1 MRPER
6 RRTKKLIL
14 AFQFQFSDQAGWKCE
29 TCRAAGLEKRRRCRF
44 LAGFEEG
51 SERAIWARKQVV
63 ATNCPKS
70 SITPESL
77 SWIEEFYA
85 WKLAGGMDYR
95 TMSARQVD
103 AFSVLERE
111 LAAERREARD

>member
-1 MRPER
+1 VRPER

-29 TCRAAGLEKRRRCRF
+29 TCRAAGLEKRRRCGF
-44 LAGFEEG
+44 LTEFEHG

-70 SITPESL
+70 SITSESL
-77 SWIEEFYA
+77 SWIDDYCA

-103 AFSVLERE
+103 AFCVLERE
-111 LAAERREARD
+111 LTAERRDARD

>member
-1 MRPER
+1 M
-6 RRTKKLIL
+6 
-14 AFQFQFSDQAGWKCE
+14 
-29 TCRAAGLEKRRRCRF
+29 CRAAGLEKKRRCGF

-51 SERAIWARKQVV
+51 SARAIWARKRVT
-63 ATNCPKS
+63 ATSCPKS

-77 SWIEEFYA
+77 SWIEKFYA

-111 LAAERREARD
+111 LAAERKDARD

>member
-1 MRPER
+1 MRLER

-29 TCRAAGLEKRRRCRF
+29 TCRAAGLEKRRRCR
-44 LAGFEEG
+44 LLPGLEEG
-51 SERAIWARKQVV
+51 SERAIWARKHVV
-63 ATNCPKS
+63 ATSCPKS

-77 SWIEEFYA
+77 SWIDDFCA

-103 AFSVLERE
+103 AFCVLERE
-111 LAAERREARD
+111 LEAERRDARD